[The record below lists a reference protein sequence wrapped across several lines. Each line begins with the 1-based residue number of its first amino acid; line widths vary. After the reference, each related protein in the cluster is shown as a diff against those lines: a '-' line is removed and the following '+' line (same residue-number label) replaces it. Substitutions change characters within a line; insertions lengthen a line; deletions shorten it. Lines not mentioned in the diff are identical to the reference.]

1 MSICGYKYY
10 YEDGASIGYTIDLQN
25 RKIKFE
31 YELSEDLGFSF
42 SLLSECRDD
51 IQKELRKV
59 LDEDGIVLGILDTE
73 SEYCNVVM
81 FADPPWEDENGEII
95 E

>member
-1 MSICGYKYY
+1 MSSYGYENH
-10 YEDGASIGYTIDLQN
+10 YENGTRIGYTIDLQT

-42 SLLSECRDD
+42 TLLSECRDD
-51 IQKELRKV
+51 IQKGLRKM
-59 LDEDGIVLGILDTE
+59 LAEDGITLGILDTE

-81 FADPPWEDENGEII
+81 FADLPWEDENGDII
-95 E
+95 